1 MFLKDILKVGT
12 RNWFDKQLP
21 LQKRSTW
28 FCVSFWKRYGPHL
41 QMQPNLCASSSCHLV
56 EVPLGQQFQSQQHLL
71 IFFWHSSFRR
81 FARFRLGFGG
91 FHTPSALSIYKCNV
105 CIMTNVTCSA
115 HVGIC
120 QHESSVLERTSKL
133 LIRTSHWV
141 QAMYSFISASFVEL
155 FQLQKRSKII
165 SQQKSAVNACCADR

>member
-1 MFLKDILKVGT
+1 MINNCHFKKDLLGSAFLFGNGMGRTCRCSRTFALLLLAIWWRYHWVNSFSPSSTFSFFFGT
-12 RNWFDKQLP
+12 QR
-21 LQKRSTW
+21 
-28 FCVSFWKRYGPHL
+28 
-41 QMQPNLCASSSCHLV
+41 
-56 EVPLGQQFQSQQHLL
+56 
-71 IFFWHSSFRR
+71 SFRR